1 MCTLVLQKQQDK
13 HDISVAG
20 SKLHQLLLTPTQDS
34 DDVHLHN
41 RSNWPLHLL
50 HRKCSDLPISSMYR
64 QILIYIRNEKKKSLV
79 RMRPEVDSSSKKTK
93 FGLFIYTDAD
103 LLLSYFFST
112 VNREKFF
119 KLQFLFSDVLQLVVK
134 PRSRSNLKVKISL
147 IRDMPEQTQYLGHSK
162 SL

>member
-1 MCTLVLQKQQDK
+1 
-13 HDISVAG
+13 
-20 SKLHQLLLTPTQDS
+20 
-34 DDVHLHN
+34 
-41 RSNWPLHLL
+41 
-50 HRKCSDLPISSMYR
+50 
-64 QILIYIRNEKKKSLV
+64 
-79 RMRPEVDSSSKKTK
+79 MRPEVDSSSKKTK

-147 IRDMPEQTQYLGHSK
+147 IRDMPEQT
-162 SL
+162 